1 MIQMGNYGTMQL
13 KTKSMF
19 LFYFSITLAICSS
32 ALYHFV
38 AKSTPATI
46 NFSVSLLVTYAVAFS
61 VVLLTLFFFPMPN
74 GFGFELKQLNW
85 ASIGLAIA
93 IVGIEFGFLL
103 VYRSGWNLGIAAVLV
118 NVVASLILVPVAIFV
133 FKAKLNWVNIVGIV
147 VCLAGLVM
155 LNWKR

>member
-1 MIQMGNYGTMQL
+1 
-13 KTKSMF
+13 MF

-38 AKSTPATI
+38 AKSTPANI
-46 NFSVSLLVTYAVAFS
+46 NFTVSLLVTYGVAFL
-61 VVLLTLFFFPMPN
+61 VTLLTFFFFPTKN
-74 GFGFELKQLNW
+74 VAAEFRNLNW

-103 VYRSGWNLGIAAVLV
+103 TYRAGWNLGIAAVLV
-118 NVVASLILVPVAIFV
+118 NVIASLILVPVAIFV
-133 FKAKLNWVNIVGIV
+133 FKDKISWVNIAGIL

>member
-1 MIQMGNYGTMQL
+1 MRL

-38 AKSTPATI
+38 AKSTPSNV
-46 NFSVSLLVTYAVAFS
+46 NFTVSLLVTYAVAFITT
-61 VVLLTLFFFPMPN
+61 LLTFYFFPASN
-74 GFGFELKQLNW
+74 GIVAEIKKLNW
-85 ASIGLAIA
+85 ASIGLAVA

-103 VYRSGWNLGIAAVLV
+103 TYRAGWNLGIAAVLV
-118 NVVASLILVPVAIFV
+118 NVVASLALLPVAIFF
-133 FKAKLNWVNIVGIV
+133 FKDKISWINIAGIL

>member
-1 MIQMGNYGTMQL
+1 MS
-13 KTKSMF
+13 KHKSMF

-32 ALYHFV
+32 ALYHFS
-38 AKSTPATI
+38 AKSTPANV
-46 NFSVSLLVTYAVAFS
+46 NFSISLVVTYLVALGI
-61 VVLLTLFFFPMPN
+61 VLLTIFFFPTKK
-74 GFGFELKQLNW
+74 GLVTELKQLNW
-85 ASIGLAIA
+85 ASFLLAIA

-133 FKAKLNWVNIVGIV
+133 FKDKISWINILGIL
-147 VCLAGLVM
+147 VCLIGLVM

>member
-1 MIQMGNYGTMQL
+1 
-13 KTKSMF
+13 MF
-19 LFYFSITLAICSS
+19 LFYFSIILAICSS

-38 AKSTPATI
+38 AKSTPANV
-46 NFSVSLLVTYAVAFS
+46 NFTVSLLITYGVAFI
-61 VVLLTLFFFPMPN
+61 VTLFTFVFFPVQDGMTA
-74 GFGFELKQLNW
+74 ELKKLNW

-103 VYRSGWNLGIAAVLV
+103 VYRSGWNLGIAAVLT
-118 NVVASLILVPVAIFV
+118 NVIASLILVPVTIFV
-133 FKAKLNWVNIVGIV
+133 FKDKISWVNVAGIL

>member
-1 MIQMGNYGTMQL
+1 MIKKKN
-13 KTKSMF
+13 MF
-19 LFYFSITLAICSS
+19 LFYFSITLAIASS

-38 AKSTPATI
+38 AKSTPANV
-46 NFSVSLLVTYAVAFS
+46 NFPVSLLVTYAVAFM
-61 VVLLTLFFFPMPN
+61 VTLVGFLFFPVKN
-74 GFGFELKQLNW
+74 GLAFEFKQLNW
-85 ASIGLAIA
+85 ASFLLAIA

-118 NVVASLILVPVAIFV
+118 NVVASLILVPVAIYL
-133 FKAKLNWVNIVGIV
+133 FKDKLNWVNIVGIL